1 MKFIVAYRKDLE
13 AFLSAKFI
21 EYYLIN
27 NPDVNI
33 VKDDI
38 LLYSENELPIDFD
51 IEGEI
56 IFYLVG
62 IKLDY
67 YELDIF
73 NSKLNIKK
81 FIIINDYVHSC
92 IRGGEYLLPGVLT
105 KFNAPIRSY
114 EQNKYDSRIGLLY
127 QTMYYFTE
135 GGKNTIYG
143 ENTLIDKPKIIDE
156 RMNKA
161 LQYINNFSTNSTTS
175 DSFEETVHFIY
186 GLEYFSSKE
195 EWINKIIKFLI
206 SSKNDTTYDEFITEI
221 LQKGTDYYEFEKI
234 YRQREVEK
242 YLRDISFDFPDIPAF
257 KNVRDILKDVECC
270 ILINHCDY
278 KNIYRYYPE
287 ILESVADKYEVGFL
301 INIDSYNTISGTI
314 LRLGLNPN
322 KEIDIFHFCA
332 EVFDFAIPNSVINR
346 EAYYFKD
353 FPLEKFSHMV
363 YIM

>member
-1 MKFIVAYRKDLE
+1 MKFIAAYRKDLE

-27 NPDVNI
+27 NPDVDI

-156 RMNKA
+156 KMNKA

-221 LQKGTDYYEFEKI
+221 LQKGT
-234 YRQREVEK
+234 
-242 YLRDISFDFPDIPAF
+242 
-257 KNVRDILKDVECC
+257 N
-270 ILINHCDY
+270 
-278 KNIYRYYPE
+278 
-287 ILESVADKYEVGFL
+287 
-301 INIDSYNTISGTI
+301 YN
-314 LRLGLNPN
+314 
-322 KEIDIFHFCA
+322 E
-332 EVFDFAIPNSVINR
+332 
-346 EAYYFKD
+346 
-353 FPLEKFSHMV
+353 
-363 YIM
+363 

>member
-1 MKFIVAYRKDLE
+1 MKFVVIYRKDLE

-27 NPDVNI
+27 NPDV
-33 VKDDI
+33 DI
-38 LLYSENELPIDFD
+38 LKEDIILYPENKLPIVDN

-62 IKLDY
+62 IKPDY
-67 YELDIF
+67 YELDNF

-81 FIIINDYVHSC
+81 FIVINDYTHSC

-143 ENTLIDKPKIIDE
+143 ENTLIDKPKIINE

-161 LQYINNFSTNSTTS
+161 LQYINNFSTNSTTL
-175 DSFEETVHFIY
+175 DTFEETVHFIY

-195 EWINKIIKFLI
+195 KWIDKII
-206 SSKNDTTYDEFITEI
+206 
-221 LQKGTDYYEFEKI
+221 
-234 YRQREVEK
+234 
-242 YLRDISFDFPDIPAF
+242 
-257 KNVRDILKDVECC
+257 
-270 ILINHCDY
+270 
-278 KNIYRYYPE
+278 
-287 ILESVADKYEVGFL
+287 
-301 INIDSYNTISGTI
+301 
-314 LRLGLNPN
+314 RL
-322 KEIDIFHFCA
+322 
-332 EVFDFAIPNSVINR
+332 
-346 EAYYFKD
+346 
-353 FPLEKFSHMV
+353 
-363 YIM
+363 